1 MSQAAYTPPPVVDRI
16 QSRALIVGGIGV
28 IACVIGAFFKP
39 AQFFNSWLISFMFVA
54 GITLGCLALVMLQY
68 LTGGAWGIVI
78 RRVLESATR
87 TLPLVVLLFIP
98 LLFGLQSLYGW
109 ARPAEV
115 AAHEALQHKRL
126 YLNVTF
132 FLIRAVIYF
141 AAWLVLA
148 YFLNKWSR
156 QQDQAA
162 DRRLERRFQLLSGGG
177 LVLYGFTVTFAVID
191 WVMSLEPQW
200 FSTIFGLLFVAGQG
214 LSALAFVIAAL
225 VVLSRYEPLAHVI
238 SRGHLQD
245 LGKLML
251 TFVMLWAYMSFSQF
265 LIIWSGNLPEE
276 AFWYVK
282 RLHSGWQWIGLLLV
296 LFHFALPFLLLL
308 SRDLKRSGRRLVWV
322 ALGVMVMRVVDLF
335 WIIAPTLHEQH
346 LTLHWMDLAAL
357 IGLSGIWLAFF
368 AWQLRRRPL
377 LPVNDPHFG
386 EVLQHEHH

>member
-1 MSQAAYTPPPVVDRI
+1 MSQAAYTPPPVIDRI
-16 QSRALIVGGIGV
+16 QSRALIAGGIGL

-39 AQFFNSWLISFMFVA
+39 AQFFNSWLISFMFVI

-68 LTGGAWGIVI
+68 LTGGAWGLVI

-87 TLPLVVLLFIP
+87 TLPLIVLLFIP
-98 LLFGLQSLYGW
+98 LLFGLQKLYAW

-126 YLNVTF
+126 YLNVPF
-132 FLIRAVIYF
+132 FLVRGVIYF
-141 AAWLVLA
+141 AAWLLLA

-156 QQDQAA
+156 QQDQANDA
-162 DRRLERRFQLLSGGG
+162 RLERRFQLLSGGG
-177 LVLYGFTVTFAVID
+177 LVLYVLTVTFAVID
-191 WVMSLEPQW
+191 WVMSLEPEW

-214 LSALAFVIAAL
+214 LSAMAFVIAAL

-238 SRGHLQD
+238 SRGHLHD

-251 TFVMLWAYMSFSQF
+251 TFVMLWAYLSFSQF

-276 AFWYVK
+276 TVWYVE
-282 RLHSGWQWIGLLLV
+282 RLRGGWQWIGLLLV

-308 SRDLKRSGRRLVWV
+308 SSDLKRSGRLMIPV
-322 ALGVMVMRVVDLF
+322 ALLVMAMRAVDLF
-335 WIIAPTLHEQH
+335 WIIAPALNREH
-346 LTLHWMDLAAL
+346 LAVHWMDIAAL
-357 IGLSGIWLAFF
+357 VGLSGLWLAFF